1 MFNQNKIE
9 EKWQQIWEN
18 NSLFQNSQ
26 NGIAADGK
34 AVVDGDDIDIKEIE
48 RVKIID
54 RKNAMETLLYEKST
68 WLEGDQAA
76 KVIKVI
82 LL

>member
-1 MFNQNKIE
+1 MTKEEINKSKE
-9 EKWQQIWEN
+9 
-18 NSLFQNSQ
+18 LL
-26 NGIAADGK
+26 
-34 AVVDGDDIDIKEIE
+34 DDIDIKEIE